1 MLSRSIALIALCA
14 AVTACNSKNA
24 DPAANSVD
32 NTGLST
38 GNAAAANV
46 AVTMAP
52 APEGLP
58 SRIAN
63 DVIAASGQKCDGVT
77 SAERNAQD
85 GTIVAKCSG
94 GESYRVY
101 TAEGKGAVATSL

>member
-1 MLSRSIALIALCA
+1 MLTRSFALIALYV

-32 NTGLST
+32 NTVLST
-38 GNAAAANV
+38 GDAVSTNV

-63 DVIAASGQKCDGVT
+63 DVITASGQKCEGIT

-85 GTIVAKCSG
+85 GTIVAKCNG

-101 TAEGKGAVATSL
+101 TDEGKGAVATRL